1 MYVKIVKS
9 KLKFPDTDPPLST
22 ECRDFI
28 EKLLSKDPAKRL
40 GSGPG
45 GFKDVLSHPFLKEL
59 DAQKLQA
66 GELPATYLP
75 QLTNDVF
82 DVSYFEQEWTARTT
96 FEDARYSVA
105 KADLIKTRASMFK
118 RL

>member
-45 GFKDVLSHPFLKEL
+45 GFKDVLSHPSSKSWTLRNYKWENS
-59 DAQKLQA
+59 
-66 GELPATYLP
+66 LPPTCL
-75 QLTNDVF
+75 N
-82 DVSYFEQEWTARTT
+82 
-96 FEDARYSVA
+96 
-105 KADLIKTRASMFK
+105 
-118 RL
+118 